1 MLPEEIFIVQTFAQ
15 TTAEKFLFKYKAVQM
30 WESVPYNLSPLLN
43 LLLESNIKYFFFP
56 INDSRC
62 HSMPLIKICFSW
74 YDIYDNN
81 VPVNS
86 NSKLYKSWF
95 FSNYISDM
103 TVANSKASAPLATV
117 HILSRFSI
125 N

>member
-1 MLPEEIFIVQTFAQ
+1 MKLNLLPEEIFIAQTFAQ
-15 TTAEKFLFKYKAVQM
+15 TTADKFLFKYKAVQM
-30 WESVPYNLSPLLN
+30 WESVPYNLSTLLN

-62 HSMPLIKICFSW
+62 HSMPLIG
-74 YDIYDNN
+74 NN

-86 NSKLYKSWF
+86 NSELYKSWF
-95 FSNYISDM
+95 FSDYISDM

-125 N
+125 YEYYR

>member
-1 MLPEEIFIVQTFAQ
+1 MIF
-15 TTAEKFLFKYKAVQM
+15 AVD
-30 WESVPYNLSPLLN
+30 YA
-43 LLLESNIKYFFFP
+43 
-56 INDSRC
+56 
-62 HSMPLIKICFSW
+62 
-74 YDIYDNN
+74 NN

-95 FSNYISDM
+95 FSIYILDM

-125 N
+125 YEYLKNISNNT